1 MNRVGVRCLLVA
13 FALLLGC
20 DGGREA
26 VPEADEDAQRL
37 QEMIVRQQQAGV
49 QPRRQPADS
58 IDGDSGKAVALEESM
73 SVTDQSAQAAA
84 RLHDRSV
91 YSPTGRFLLQ
101 VGAYRNR
108 SGAEQ
113 VASDLKRMGYPA
125 QVISAKQIFR
135 VRIGFFEDVS
145 EAEAVGRLLK
155 QGLGLDYWVTN
166 R

>member
-1 MNRVGVRCLLVA
+1 VNTAGVRCLLVA
-13 FALLLGC
+13 FALMWGC
-20 DGGREA
+20 EGREA
-26 VPEADEDAQRL
+26 VPETDEDAQRL
-37 QEMIVRQQQAGV
+37 QEMIVRQQQADV
-49 QPRRQPADS
+49 QSRRQPADS
-58 IDGDSGKAVALEESM
+58 IDGDSGRAVALEESL
-73 SVTDQSAQAAA
+73 SVTERGTQAAG
-84 RLHDRSV
+84 RLRNRSV

-125 QVISAKQIFR
+125 QVISAKEIFR
-135 VRIGFFEDVS
+135 VRIGFFEDIS
-145 EAEAVGRLLK
+145 EADAAGRLLK